1 MVLNYIDHTHPS
13 TWKPGKEVEE
23 MRAVYEG
30 WDPRYA
36 RHQPHAWSAMGFQK
50 PNEIVESQKC
60 SK

>member
-1 MVLNYIDHTHPS
+1 MVLNYIDHSDPS

-30 WDPRYA
+30 WDPRFA
-36 RHQPHAWSAMGFQK
+36 RLRAQKGSAMAFK
-50 PNEIVESQKC
+50 SADEVLESRKC